1 MMLEGGSKQCKSQP
15 YRKGTTH
22 IGQNSKVISPA
33 FYLPDDVII
42 VPRPSSLNPAPV
54 CSAMPTSRFEPSAI
68 KNKVKREEVVRRK
81 KKAKTQAKLQKRVA
95 LAKFET
101 NDPAAK
107 KVRIGSI
114 YYFTSLRGSFL
125 ISETFGR

>member
-1 MMLEGGSKQCKSQP
+1 MQKPALSQGQHA
-15 YRKGTTH
+15 YRPKYKIQRAG
-22 IGQNSKVISPA
+22 ISPA
-33 FYLPDDVII
+33 FHLPDDVII
-42 VPRPSSLNPAPV
+42 VPRHHHPEPV
-54 CSAMPTSRFEPSAI
+54 CFAMPTSRFEPSAI

-95 LAKFET
+95 LAKLEA

-114 YYFTSLRGSFL
+114 LFSSLKGSFL
-125 ISETFGR
+125 ILETFGT

>member
-1 MMLEGGSKQCKSQP
+1 MQKPALSQGQHA
-15 YRKGTTH
+15 YRPKYKIQRAG
-22 IGQNSKVISPA
+22 ISPA
-33 FYLPDDVII
+33 FHLPDDVII
-42 VPRPSSLNPAPV
+42 VPRPSSLNPEPV
-54 CSAMPTSRFEPSAI
+54 CSVMPTSRFEPSAI

-95 LAKFET
+95 LAKLEA

-114 YYFTSLRGSFL
+114 LFSSLKGSF
-125 ISETFGR
+125 

>member
-1 MMLEGGSKQCKSQP
+1 
-15 YRKGTTH
+15 
-22 IGQNSKVISPA
+22 
-33 FYLPDDVII
+33 
-42 VPRPSSLNPAPV
+42 
-54 CSAMPTSRFEPSAI
+54 MPTSRFEPSAI

-95 LAKFET
+95 LAKLEA

-114 YYFTSLRGSFL
+114 LFSSLKGSFL
-125 ISETFGR
+125 ILETFGT

>member
-1 MMLEGGSKQCKSQP
+1 
-15 YRKGTTH
+15 
-22 IGQNSKVISPA
+22 
-33 FYLPDDVII
+33 
-42 VPRPSSLNPAPV
+42 
-54 CSAMPTSRFEPSAI
+54 MPTSRFELSAI

-95 LAKFET
+95 LAKLET

>member
-1 MMLEGGSKQCKSQP
+1 
-15 YRKGTTH
+15 
-22 IGQNSKVISPA
+22 
-33 FYLPDDVII
+33 
-42 VPRPSSLNPAPV
+42 
-54 CSAMPTSRFEPSAI
+54 MPTSRFEPSAI

-95 LAKFET
+95 LAKLEA

-114 YYFTSLRGSFL
+114 LFYESQRLILNLRNVWH
-125 ISETFGR
+125 ITFQKPSIILENLTHPF